1 MATVCAMLEKLG
13 AATESTENTL
23 IIHPAVYGGCTV
35 DAAGDHRIAM
45 AAAIAA
51 TVASQPVTISGAQCV
66 SKSYP
71 AFWND
76 YKKLGGCYEQYI
88 R

>member
-1 MATVCAMLEKLG
+1 MLRAFGLQAE
-13 AATESTENTL
+13 ADENTL
-23 IIHPAVYGGCTV
+23 TVKPGRFKGCTV
-35 DAAGDHRIAM
+35 QSENDHRIAM

-51 TVASQPVTISGAQCV
+51 TVADGPVTILNAQCV

-71 AFWND
+71 AFWD
-76 YKKLGGCYEQYI
+76 VYKQLGGNYEQHI